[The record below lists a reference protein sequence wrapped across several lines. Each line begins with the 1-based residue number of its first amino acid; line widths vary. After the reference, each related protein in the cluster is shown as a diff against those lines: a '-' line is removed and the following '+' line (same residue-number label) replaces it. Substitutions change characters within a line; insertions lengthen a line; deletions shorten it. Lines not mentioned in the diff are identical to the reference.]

1 MSSNNPNT
9 ERDKAIELYRK
20 RLRENKEM
28 EEKMNETRKEH
39 QNLSKQADKS
49 DEHLKMVQNTGQF
62 IGEILKAFPDDKYIV
77 KTVNGSRYLVHCKKS
92 IDKTRLKV
100 GTRIALDFTTLTIMR
115 ILPHQ
120 IDPRVYNMMTEDPGN
135 VTYSSVGGLSE
146 QIRDLRETV

>member
-49 DEHLKMVQNTGQF
+49 DEHLKMVQNTG
-62 IGEILKAFPDDKYIV
+62 
-77 KTVNGSRYLVHCKKS
+77 
-92 IDKTRLKV
+92 
-100 GTRIALDFTTLTIMR
+100 
-115 ILPHQ
+115 
-120 IDPRVYNMMTEDPGN
+120 
-135 VTYSSVGGLSE
+135 
-146 QIRDLRETV
+146 

>member
-49 DEHLKMVQNTGQF
+49 DEHLKWYKIQVNSL
-62 IGEILKAFPDDKYIV
+62 EKY
-77 KTVNGSRYLVHCKKS
+77 
-92 IDKTRLKV
+92 
-100 GTRIALDFTTLTIMR
+100 
-115 ILPHQ
+115 
-120 IDPRVYNMMTEDPGN
+120 
-135 VTYSSVGGLSE
+135 
-146 QIRDLRETV
+146 